1 MTSEYYLG
9 MLEVHMEVYIMA
21 LDVTKASTYQNNISP
36 GGQTSVDT
44 VKETIT
50 NQVNQIEQNIR
61 PVEELGEDKSEV
73 SDKHIKTEIS
83 KANSRLKNHN
93 VRCEFAYHE
102 ETKRVT
108 IKVFDKDTEEV
119 IREIPPEKTLD
130 MIQKMWE
137 LAGILVDER
146 R

>member
-1 MTSEYYLG
+1 
-9 MLEVHMEVYIMA
+9 MA

-44 VKETIT
+44 VKENVT
-50 NQVNQIEQNIR
+50 NQVNQMEQNIR

-83 KANSRLKNHN
+83 KANSRLKTIMSD
-93 VRCEFAYHE
+93 EFAYHE

-119 IREIPPEKTLD
+119 IGKFPGKP
-130 MIQKMWE
+130 
-137 LAGILVDER
+137 
-146 R
+146 